1 MLKKQFNESK
11 LKKLIKGWILEE
23 LNQSHRL
30 EEEYFDINEIKIDP
44 LNSYE
49 YKETNFLQG
58 RGNNKAWEF
67 EDRCGN
73 LIYAVYNPNINEFKT
88 GFKIDGVDTLIF
100 QPERFPLLIDKIK
113 PCPDDKKIGTIHKI
127 LIQEIIPQFLLL
139 TNPSKLYFNPVSTT
153 RDRLVK
159 IIIDK
164 IIKQYPQL
172 TPKGDYLINI

>member
-58 RGNNKAWEF
+58 KGNNKAWEF

-88 GFKIDGVDTLIF
+88 GFKFLKDLF
-100 QPERFPLLIDKIK
+100 ANIK
-113 PCPDDKKIGTIHKI
+113 GIEFLVLDD
-127 LIQEIIPQFLLL
+127 QNF
-139 TNPSKLYFNPVSTT
+139 SY
-153 RDRLVK
+153 
-159 IIIDK
+159 
-164 IIKQYPQL
+164 
-172 TPKGDYLINI
+172 